1 MRASDFLF
9 EAAKVGRE
17 WQHLEDLVFVDG
29 SQGALQAAK
38 ILQDMGSGSTALN
51 IKWDGRIAVYWG
63 REPDG
68 TFVLVGKNG
77 WGKDKYTS
85 PEEMQ
90 TAITTAGK
98 GEDWRQKL
106 GADMAQV
113 FAIMERNTPANF
125 KGYAFGDLL
134 WYPGEPFTATK
145 EGISFTPNKVTYT
158 VNTQSELGKRVA
170 RSSVGI
176 AAHLY
181 YKNFGDSEG
190 APLTDVTALNSNDAV
205 VLNSRITSYQ
215 TKIDTSAVNEI
226 VSLAKAHAN
235 EIDGLLAPQPG
246 LSDMK
251 NIIYTYVNQMSRA
264 GRLGELATGFTDW
277 LKTSKVS
284 PQKQTKIL
292 AMPESKS
299 IPLLF
304 DLVLKVQSVK
314 NDIIDQLDQQTAD
327 ITASTEGQ
335 PGGEGYAAN
344 IEKVKLVPRHRWTPS

>member
-1 MRASDFLF
+1 M
-9 EAAKVGRE
+9 
-17 WQHLEDLVFVDG
+17 
-29 SQGALQAAK
+29 
-38 ILQDMGSGSTALN
+38 
-51 IKWDGRIAVYWG
+51 
-63 REPDG
+63 
-68 TFVLVGKNG
+68 
-77 WGKDKYTS
+77 
-85 PEEMQ
+85 
-90 TAITTAGK
+90 
-98 GEDWRQKL
+98 
-106 GADMAQV
+106 
-113 FAIMERNTPANF
+113 
-125 KGYAFGDLL
+125 
-134 WYPGEPFTATK
+134 
-145 EGISFTPNKVTYT
+145 
-158 VNTQSELGKRVA
+158 
-170 RSSVGI
+170 
-176 AAHLY
+176 
-181 YKNFGDSEG
+181 
-190 APLTDVTALNSNDAV
+190 
-205 VLNSRITSYQ
+205 
-215 TKIDTSAVNEI
+215 NEI

-264 GRLGELATGFTDW
+264 GRLSELATGFTDW